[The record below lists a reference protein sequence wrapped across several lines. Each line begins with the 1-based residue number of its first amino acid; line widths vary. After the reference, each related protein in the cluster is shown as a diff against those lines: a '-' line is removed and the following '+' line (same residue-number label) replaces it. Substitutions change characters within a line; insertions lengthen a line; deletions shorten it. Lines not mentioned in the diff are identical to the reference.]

1 MTAQE
6 FASMILPIFQLIL
19 ATCNI
24 LVIAYGFHKFVNKP
38 KDDLNARITALENE
52 IRDLK
57 VFIDVEN
64 KEIKDSLH
72 KGNDNFRE
80 QDRTND
86 VLIHSILA
94 LIEFEMQ
101 YCLVEHKEM
110 SDGLKQAKKD
120 LNDFLSRR

>member
-1 MTAQE
+1 MQDIT
-6 FASMILPIFQLIL
+6 STVLPMLQLIL

-38 KDDLNARITALENE
+38 KDDLNARLAVLEGD
-52 IRDLK
+52 IKDLK
-57 VFIDVEN
+57 ASINVEI
-64 KEIKDSLH
+64 KDIKDSLH

-86 VLIHSILA
+86 VLIHSVLA

-101 YCLVEHKEM
+101 YCLVEHKDM

>member
-1 MTAQE
+1 MNAQD
-6 FASMILPIFQLIL
+6 FVSNVLPFFQLIL
-19 ATCNI
+19 ATFNI
-24 LVIAYGFHKFVNKP
+24 IILIYGFNKFLNKP
-38 KDDLNARITALENE
+38 KDDINARITTLEGE

-57 VFIDVEN
+57 VSINTEI

-80 QDRTND
+80 QDKTND
-86 VLIHSILA
+86 VLIHSVLA

-101 YCLVEHKEM
+101 YCLVEHKDM

>member
-1 MTAQE
+1 MNTE
-6 FASMILPIFQLIL
+6 FVSVTLPILQLML
-19 ATCNI
+19 ATCNLI
-24 LVIAYGFHKFVNKP
+24 IIAYGFHKFINKP
-38 KDDLNARITALENE
+38 KDDLNAKIVALESE

-57 VFIDVEN
+57 ATINVEI

-80 QDRTND
+80 QDITNE
-86 VLIHSILA
+86 VLIHSVLA

-101 YCLVEHKEM
+101 YCLVEHKDM

-120 LNDFLSRR
+120 LNDFLGKR

>member
-6 FASMILPIFQLIL
+6 FTSMILPIFQLIL

-24 LVIAYGFHKFVNKP
+24 IIIAYGFHKFLNKP
-38 KDDLNARITALENE
+38 KDDMSARITALENE

-57 VFIDVEN
+57 AAINVEI

-80 QDRTND
+80 QDATNE
-86 VLIHSILA
+86 VLIHAVLA
-94 LIEFEMQ
+94 LIEFEIQ
-101 YCLVEHKEM
+101 YCLLEHKDM

-120 LNDFLSRR
+120 LNDFLGKR

>member
-1 MTAQE
+1 MYTG
-6 FASMILPIFQLIL
+6 FVSVVLPILQLML
-19 ATCNI
+19 AACNLI
-24 LVIAYGFHKFVNKP
+24 IIAYGFHKFINKP
-38 KDDLNARITALENE
+38 KDDINSKIAALETEVRELKATINVE
-52 IRDLK
+52 I
-57 VFIDVEN
+57 

-80 QDRTND
+80 QDTTNE
-86 VLIHSILA
+86 VLIHSVLA

-120 LNDFLSRR
+120 LNDFLGKR

>member
-1 MTAQE
+1 MQE
-6 FASMILPIFQLIL
+6 ITSAVLPMLQLIL

-38 KDDLNARITALENE
+38 KDDLNARLAVLEGD
-52 IRDLK
+52 IKDLK
-57 VFIDVEN
+57 ASINVEI
-64 KEIKDSLH
+64 KDIKDSLH

-86 VLIHSILA
+86 VLIHSVLA

-101 YCLVEHKEM
+101 YCLVEHKDM

>member
-1 MTAQE
+1 MNSE
-6 FASMILPIFQLIL
+6 FVSVTLPILQLML
-19 ATCNI
+19 ATCNLI
-24 LVIAYGFHKFVNKP
+24 IIAYGFHKFINKP
-38 KDDLNARITALENE
+38 KDDLNAKIVALESE

-57 VFIDVEN
+57 ATINVEI

-80 QDRTND
+80 QDITNE
-86 VLIHSILA
+86 VLIHSVLA

-110 SDGLKQAKKD
+110 SEGLKQAKKD
-120 LNDFLSRR
+120 LNDFLGKR

>member
-1 MTAQE
+1 MQDIT
-6 FASMILPIFQLIL
+6 STVLPMLQLIL

-38 KDDLNARITALENE
+38 KDDLNARLAVLEGD
-52 IRDLK
+52 IKDLK
-57 VFIDVEN
+57 ASINVEI
-64 KEIKDSLH
+64 KDIKDSLH

>member
-1 MTAQE
+1 MQE
-6 FASMILPIFQLIL
+6 ITSAVLPMLQLIL

-38 KDDLNARITALENE
+38 KDDLNARLAVLEGD
-52 IRDLK
+52 IKDLK
-57 VFIDVEN
+57 ASINV
-64 KEIKDSLH
+64 EIKDIRDSLH

-86 VLIHSILA
+86 VLIHSVLA

-101 YCLVEHKEM
+101 YCLVEHKDM